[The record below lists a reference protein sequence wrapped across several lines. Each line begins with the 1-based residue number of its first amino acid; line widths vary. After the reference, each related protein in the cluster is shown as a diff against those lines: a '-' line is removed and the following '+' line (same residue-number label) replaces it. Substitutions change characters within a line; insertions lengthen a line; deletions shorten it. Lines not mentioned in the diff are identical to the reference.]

1 MPHRLA
7 PHVAKLEEC
16 SAECKADAYVMDF
29 LGHLDFGR
37 SCHCKG
43 RELQVQKRAVQSA
56 FAFFLM
62 AEIKHINLHALNTP
76 QEPPGQVRGGAH
88 YLLKYSSS
96 FATNCTMI
104 FNKSLSYSVA
114 TLFAEKAFGIT
125 HGVLEQL

>member
-1 MPHRLA
+1 M
-7 PHVAKLEEC
+7 AKLEEC

-62 AEIKHINLHALNTP
+62 AEIKHINLHALNKP
-76 QEPPGQVRGGAH
+76 QEPQGPKSGAEH
-88 YLLKYSSS
+88 I
-96 FATNCTMI
+96 I
-104 FNKSLSYSVA
+104 F
-114 TLFAEKAFGIT
+114 
-125 HGVLEQL
+125 